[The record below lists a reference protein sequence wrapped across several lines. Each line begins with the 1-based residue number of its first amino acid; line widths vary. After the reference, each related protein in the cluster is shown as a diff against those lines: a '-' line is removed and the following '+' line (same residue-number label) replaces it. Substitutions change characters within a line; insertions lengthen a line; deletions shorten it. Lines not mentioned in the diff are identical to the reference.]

1 MNLLKKVM
9 AKKEIGLQDH
19 PVQHEVDVV
28 MTDGS
33 KFQIQTV
40 WGKKGDV
47 LTLDVD
53 PKNHPAW
60 QEKGQN
66 YINVNNER
74 VTKFQKKFGD
84 FKI

>member
-1 MNLLKKVM
+1 M
-9 AKKEIGLQDH
+9 AKKDIGLSEH
-19 PVQHEVDVV
+19 PTQHEVDVV

-33 KFQIQTV
+33 KFQIKTT

-60 QEKGQN
+60 QAEGQSF
-66 YINVNNER
+66 INVNDER
-74 VTKFQKKFGD
+74 VASFKKKFGD
-84 FKI
+84 FKF